1 LIASEFARKCKEMEE
16 KGRFSCDFLQG
27 VAILQTPRLQNSTFK
42 FEI

>member
-1 LIASEFARKCKEMEE
+1 MKE

-27 VAILQTPRLQNSTFK
+27 VAILQSRSLQNSSFK